1 METLTK
7 KSYRVVFFDMDGTL
21 LPMDID
27 EFLGAYYKDI
37 ADYVARSGRDGA
49 EFKAGFNAG
58 VRAMSANDGSRTNA
72 EAYWGAFAQHVS
84 GDVAVWRDF
93 LDEYYE
99 TDFAHIGD
107 CVKPNP
113 FACKAVTTLV
123 EKGYPVVLATQ
134 PMFPPSA
141 VRHRLR
147 WAGVPTD
154 VFARMTDYENSQAIK
169 PKLSYYA
176 ENLAACGVGGND
188 VLMVG
193 NNTVDDLVFAGMK
206 ADVYLTTDYLL
217 NPANV
222 DLSRVPHG
230 SMEEF
235 FQWASTLPAC
245 ANPASDIVQGVVSAS
260 AREAARVANVLPGVS
275 DDAPIFAAEQGVIEG
290 GFDKASSSERSH
302 AAARGVSSG
311 ANSSEDAGE
320 GEASS
325 IDGETSPGE
334 GSGKVSSGEKK
345 GA

>member
-1 METLTK
+1 MKTLAK
-7 KSYRVVFFDMDGTL
+7 KNYRAVFFDMDGTL

-37 ADYVARSGRDGA
+37 AAYVARAGRDLA
-49 EFKAGFNAG
+49 EFKAGFDAG
-58 VRAMSANDGSRTNA
+58 VKAMSANDGSRTNA
-72 EAYWGAFAQHVS
+72 EAYWGEFAKHVS
-84 GDVAVWRDF
+84 GDVNVWRNF

-99 TDFAHIGD
+99 TEFAHIGD

-147 WAGVPTD
+147 WAGVPAD

-176 ENLAACGVGGND
+176 ENLAACGVRGDD

-193 NNTVDDLVFAGMK
+193 NNTVDDLVFAGLK

-222 DLSRVPHG
+222 DLSRAACG
-230 SMEEF
+230 TMEEF
-235 FQWASTLPAC
+235 AQWASALPVC
-245 ANPASDIVQGVVSAS
+245 ANPASNIEQGVVSS
-260 AREAARVANVLPGVS
+260 KAREAAFASNVIPGVS
-275 DDAPIFAAEQGVIEG
+275 DDAPIFAAEQNVIEN
-290 GFDKASSSERSH
+290 GFDEEFSNGK
-302 AAARGVSSG
+302 
-311 ANSSEDAGE
+311 AGE
-320 GEASS
+320 
-325 IDGETSPGE
+325 
-334 GSGKVSSGEKK
+334 
-345 GA
+345 